1 MLSRRLALIGGAASL
16 TTRLN
21 AAPLGGVLVF
31 GASGSSGSE
40 FIKHLPKDVRIT
52 AFVRPTSNR
61 DRLAGR
67 EVNFV
72 IGDVL
77 NEADVEKAFSSGPF
91 DTVFVALQSR
101 PNQPNPY
108 VGAARHITVSAK
120 KHGVKQVIWIGQ
132 VGASAAP
139 INQADY
145 PDINFKQF
153 GPALKEMSAAEKTL
167 IDSGVPYTVIRV
179 GAVIVERGK
188 PVHPETGKGTLIT
201 DLKRM
206 GPIAYGDLGRL
217 SADCAGAE
225 TCMNKVFHAVDDTL
239 GAEYARWRCRRFAAP
254 GEMDKC

>member
-1 MLSRRLALIGGAASL
+1 MLSRRFALIGGAAFA

-21 AAPLGGVLVF
+21 AATLGGVLVF

-40 FIKHLPKDVRIT
+40 FIKHLPSSVKVT

-67 EVNFV
+67 EMNFV
-72 IGDVL
+72 TGDVL
-77 NEADVEKAFSSGPF
+77 NEADVEKAFEGGAF
-91 DTVFVALQSR
+91 DVVFVALQSR
-101 PNQPNPY
+101 PGQPNPY
-108 VGAARHITVSAK
+108 VGAARHISASAK
-120 KHGVKQVIWIGQ
+120 KHGVKQIIWIGQ

-145 PDINFKQF
+145 PDINFKLF
-153 GPALKEMSAAEKTL
+153 GSSLKEMSAAEKIL
-167 IDSGVPYTVIRV
+167 IDSGVPATIIRV

-188 PVHPETGKGTLIT
+188 PVHPETGKGYLIT

-217 SADCAGAE
+217 AAACAGDD
-225 TCMNKVFHAVDDTL
+225 TCMNKIFHAVDDTL
-239 GAEYARWRCRRFAAP
+239 SAEYARWRCRRFAAP